1 MHNLACLSLLYI
13 YQGFRYI
20 IILYLLC
27 SHNVHISIR
36 YYYVS
41 PENVGAA
48 DLVAISDITKAIR

>member
-1 MHNLACLSLLYI
+1 MDNPARLSLLHI

-36 YYYVS
+36 YYCLSSV
-41 PENVGAA
+41 NVGAA
-48 DLVAISDITKAIR
+48 DLVAISDITKAI